1 MQQHAADPS
10 ASATSAIINPNQSSG
25 GFAQSS
31 AADAETR
38 SQRKLFFKKR
48 STSSAC
54 AVSSPYAK
62 PLICSSVK
70 TFFVQSLLE
79 TDGLEDQCRISQS
92 PLGHVRHHHHK
103 KQGGGGSSSSSAA
116 VRPMLTP
123 RHSERALLSDS
134 TSSSERNSSVGRL
147 SGIVRWFRRS
157 SKERCSVDLESGIG
171 PDLAASL
178 IRQGSLKIHQG
189 RRAGDGLGRSIQRAR
204 RRVERRLGR
213 MGIGKG
219 KKKVSGTEEVLG
231 SCK

>member
-1 MQQHAADPS
+1 M
-10 ASATSAIINPNQSSG
+10 
-25 GFAQSS
+25 
-31 AADAETR
+31 
-38 SQRKLFFKKR
+38 
-48 STSSAC
+48 
-54 AVSSPYAK
+54 
-62 PLICSSVK
+62 
-70 TFFVQSLLE
+70 QSLLE

-92 PLGHVRHHHHK
+92 PLSHVRSK
-103 KQGGGGSSSSSAA
+103 KGSAG

-134 TSSSERNSSVGRL
+134 TSSSERNNSVGRL

-178 IRQGSLKIHQG
+178 MRQGSLKIQGG
-189 RRAGDGLGRSIQRAR
+189 RRAGDGLGRSLQRAR

-231 SCK
+231 SCKFIILFLVQRSLYCNIIMFRPQSSKFFRFRRRTQGIRSCGAQGTSSCSTETGSRWNASVFVPP